1 MAACSHRLLH
11 FPWLLL
17 KPSNPRTSALAKPD
31 GNRRIARL
39 FSCCSA
45 QTLSSSSPPSPS
57 AFETYATPER
67 SEQLKWQAFRK
78 KKVVMRVGYVGTNY
92 RGLQMQR
99 DEHSL
104 STVEE
109 ELENAI
115 YKAGGILESN
125 FGNLNKIA
133 WARSSRTDKGVH
145 SLATTISL
153 KMEIPDNA
161 WKGDPYG
168 IHLASHINTYLPED
182 IRVFSILPSKRRFD
196 PRRECNIRKYSY
208 LLPTEIIGM
217 NSNCT
222 SSEVDHH
229 ISDFSDILRTF
240 EGEHPFHNYTVRA
253 KYRRKLPVKKSR
265 RDKRSTMEEKPFDAV
280 SASELEESDEELMEN
295 ELAINCNETDEPA
308 LLGRGLDENLVDFC
322 QNQSNDLQSRSSDNV
337 IRARWLH
344 EPDPKDRISSSHFRK
359 IIHCSCGKL
368 ENHLGSSY
376 VELSI
381 WGESFMLHQI
391 RKMVGTAVAV
401 KRDLLPRE
409 ILTLSLAKFS
419 RVVLPLAPSE
429 VLILRG
435 NNYVMRK
442 GPIDVARPEM
452 MALVESEAVSNT
464 VDKFYR
470 SVMLPQVARFLDPSR
485 PPWKEWVEK
494 LDEHTPIPDTQ
505 LDKLRAAWES
515 WKEAAE
521 TRKDAVSDVSR

>member
-1 MAACSHRLLH
+1 MSVCSCRLLH

-17 KPSNPRTSALAKPD
+17 KPLTPTTLAFATPD
-31 GNRRIARL
+31 RNGRIGRL
-39 FSCCSA
+39 ISCGST
-45 QTLSSSSPPSPS
+45 QTVSPSPD
-57 AFETYATPER
+57 ALETYGETLR
-67 SEQLKWQAFRK
+67 WQASLK

-109 ELENAI
+109 ELETAL

-125 FGNLNKIA
+125 YGNLHKIA

-168 IHLASHINTYLPED
+168 IHLASHINAYLPED
-182 IRVFSILPSKRRFD
+182 IRIFSILPSKRSFD

-208 LLPTEIIGM
+208 LLPAEIIGM
-217 NSNCT
+217 RSNCS

-229 ISDFSDILRTF
+229 ISDFNDILSTF
-240 EGEHPFHNYTVRA
+240 EGDHPFHNYTVRS
-253 KYRRKLPVKKSR
+253 KYRRKFPLKKSR
-265 RDKRSTMEEKPFDAV
+265 RDRRSTMEEKRVDAA
-280 SASELEESDEELMEN
+280 SASEPGESDEELMEN
-295 ELAINCNETDEPA
+295 EFASNRKGRDEHAPQ
-308 LLGRGLDENLVDFC
+308 GTGLDENLRDFC
-322 QNQSNDLQSRSSDNV
+322 QNHRDDLRSRSSDNV

-344 EPDPKDRISSSHFRK
+344 EPDQKDRISSSHFRK
-359 IIHCSCGKL
+359 ILHCSCGKL
-368 ENHLGSSY
+368 ENLLGSGY
-376 VELSI
+376 VEISI

-401 KRDLLPRE
+401 KRNLLPRD

-435 NNYVMRK
+435 NNYVVRK
-442 GPIDVARPEM
+442 GPIDFARPEM
-452 MALVESEAVSNT
+452 TALAESEAVLST

-470 SVMLPQVARFLDPSR
+470 TIMLPQLARFLDPSR
-485 PPWKEWVEK
+485 PPWKGWVER
-494 LDEHTPIPDTQ
+494 LDEHTPIPDMQ
-505 LDKLRAAWES
+505 LDEIRAAWES
-515 WKEAAE
+515 WKETAE
-521 TRKDAVSDVSR
+521 IRKGAV